1 MLRLPSNAKINLG
14 LKVLNK
20 REDGYH
26 NLFSLFLPI
35 SLCDSLQFE
44 LANTVIVKSTVD
56 EFVPQEL
63 NLCYKA
69 ARALQE
75 YTGSNQGVHI
85 LCEKK
90 IPMGAGL
97 GGGSSNAATT
107 LLGLRDLWKLS
118 ISDEELHLIAMKLG
132 SDVPFF
138 LQNIPMIVSGKGDIL
153 TPFPISNF
161 PFSMILVNPG
171 IHSSTV
177 TAFKK
182 LSRTTTF
189 HTDIPNY
196 SDYSINNS
204 FVLPDTK
211 STLEN
216 DFEIVLFEEFPIL
229 EEIKT
234 KFRNFGA
241 KLSIMSGSGST
252 MVGLFSEP
260 TDSEI
265 VKNTY
270 EQFKRHFPSTY
281 IVHCLL

>member
-1 MLRLPSNAKINLG
+1 MLQLPSNAKINLG

-35 SLCDSLQFE
+35 SLCDSIQFE
-44 LANTVIVKSTVD
+44 LANTVTVKSTVD

-69 ARALQE
+69 AMALQE
-75 YTGSNQGVHI
+75 YTGSKQGVHI
-85 LCEKK
+85 LCEKN

-107 LLGLRDLWKLS
+107 LLALRNLWELS
-118 ISDEELHLIAMKLG
+118 ISDVELHTIAMKLG

-138 LQNIPMIVSGKGDIL
+138 LQNAPMIVSGKGDIL

-161 PFSMILVNPG
+161 PYSMILVNPG

-177 TAFKK
+177 FAFKK
-182 LSRTTTF
+182 LGRTSTF
-189 HTDIPNY
+189 QADIP
-196 SDYSINNS
+196 DYSQFVVDNS
-204 FVLPDTK
+204 FVIPETK
-211 STLEN
+211 SFIEN

-229 EEIKT
+229 EEIKS

-252 MVGLFSEP
+252 MVGLFTEP
-260 TDSEI
+260 PDSEI
-265 VKNTY
+265 VTNTY
-270 EQFKRHFPSTY
+270 EQFKRQFPSTY

>member
-1 MLRLPSNAKINLG
+1 VLQLPSNAKINLG

-35 SLCDSLQFE
+35 SLCDSIQFE
-44 LANTVIVKSTVD
+44 LANTVTVKSTVD

-69 ARALQE
+69 AMALQE
-75 YTGSNQGVHI
+75 YTGSKYGVHI

-107 LLGLRDLWKLS
+107 LLGLRQLWELS
-118 ISDEELHLIAMKLG
+118 ISDEELHTIAMKLG

-138 LQNIPMIVSGKGDIL
+138 LQNAPMIVSGKGDIL

-161 PFSMILVNPG
+161 PYSMILVNPG

-177 TAFKK
+177 SAFKK
-182 LSRTTTF
+182 LGRTTTF
-189 HTDIPNY
+189 QADIP
-196 SDYSINNS
+196 DYSQFIVNNS
-204 FVLPDTK
+204 FVIPETK
-211 STLEN
+211 SFIEN

-260 TDSEI
+260 VNSEI

-270 EQFKRHFPSTY
+270 EQFKRQFPSTY